1 MVYKKDKPKK
11 EKTQEQI
18 EKDIIRAQ
26 ERELKKQLNKEKKEK
41 GIGAL
46 IIEVRGSNVMVSYIP
61 IETLDKKIYNAINSY
76 IQYSIESSKVVVL
89 KAGDDLR
96 IIEEYD
102 QILNNDHLNLESN
115 SDLDLN
121 NMNNTNQSESLA
133 KLSNSHNDL
142 STI

>member
-1 MVYKKDKPKK
+1 MDCPKETK
-11 EKTQEQI
+11 NNDPIYNMYMNRRKSFI
-18 EKDIIRAQ
+18 DIFD
-26 ERELKKQLNKEKKEK
+26 KEKKEK

-102 QILNNDHLNLESN
+102 QILNNDHLNLASN
-115 SDLDLN
+115 PDLDLN

>member
-1 MVYKKDKPKK
+1 MDCPKETK
-11 EKTQEQI
+11 NNDPIYNMYMNRRKSFI
-18 EKDIIRAQ
+18 DIFD
-26 ERELKKQLNKEKKEK
+26 KEKKEK

-76 IQYSIESSKVVVL
+76 IHYSIESSKVIVL

-102 QILNNDHLNLESN
+102 QILNNDHLNLGSN
-115 SDLDLN
+115 PDLDLN
-121 NMNNTNQSESLA
+121 NRNNTIQSESLA
-133 KLSNSHNDL
+133 KLSNSHNDI